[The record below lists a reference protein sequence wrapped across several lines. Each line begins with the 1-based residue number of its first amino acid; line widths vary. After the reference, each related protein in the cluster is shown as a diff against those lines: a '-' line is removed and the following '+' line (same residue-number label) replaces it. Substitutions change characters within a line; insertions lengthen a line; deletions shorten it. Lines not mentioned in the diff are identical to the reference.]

1 MYYVGNEGCR
11 ASVRPRFPLDYERLN
26 HRERLMNERTIT
38 LSSRRPRSRRV
49 GARVFAC
56 LLLVAGCGEST
67 VLTEPPP
74 LPDGLPDA
82 SLTFL
87 RPGSLAQP
95 LLTTDTSFVATRGES
110 IEIRLFYAP
119 EPGSSDL
126 VGERFLEFELDEE
139 SLVRYPPSGHPKAGQ
154 PFQDG
159 DTITIRL
166 HVETDTLLVELEPTG
181 LQFDIAEP
189 AELELRYGNA
199 DDDFDDDGESD
210 PELEEDIDLWR
221 QEKPGDPWF
230 RVGEIKDAD
239 QDRVRARL
247 TSFSRYALAI

>member
-1 MYYVGNEGCR
+1 
-11 ASVRPRFPLDYERLN
+11 
-26 HRERLMNERTIT
+26 MNQRVSIIW
-38 LSSRRPRSRRV
+38 SRRQSRARA
-49 GARVFAC
+49 GAWVFAF
-56 LLLVAGCGEST
+56 LLLVGGCGEST

-74 LPDGLPDA
+74 PPDGLPDA

-87 RPGSLAQP
+87 RPATLAQP
-95 LLTTDTSFVATRGES
+95 LLTTDTSFVATRGEA
-110 IEIRLFYAP
+110 IEIRIFYAP
-119 EPGSSDL
+119 EPGSGDP

-139 SLVRYPPSGHPKAGQ
+139 SLLRYPPSGHPKAGQ
-154 PFQDG
+154 LFQDG

-166 HVETDTLLVELEPTG
+166 RVETDTLLVELEPTG
-181 LQFDIAEP
+181 LQFDVVEP

-199 DDDFDDDGESD
+199 DDDYDDDGDSD
-210 PELEEDIDLWR
+210 PELEENIDLWR

-230 RVGEIKDAD
+230 RIGEIKDAD

>member
-1 MYYVGNEGCR
+1 MRVSE
-11 ASVRPRFPLDYERLN
+11 
-26 HRERLMNERTIT
+26 RERLMSERASTIS
-38 LSSRRPRSRRV
+38 SSRPSPRRS
-49 GARVFAC
+49 ARAFAC

-67 VLTEPPP
+67 LLTEPPP
-74 LPDGLPDA
+74 PADGLPAA
-82 SLTFL
+82 SLSFL
-87 RPGSLAQP
+87 RPAGLAQP
-95 LLTTDTSFVATRGES
+95 LITTDTSFVATRGQE

-119 EPGSSDL
+119 EPGSSDP
-126 VGERFLEFELDEE
+126 VGARFLELELDEE
-139 SLVRYPPSGHPKAGQ
+139 SLLRYPPTGHPKAGQ
-154 PFQDG
+154 LFQDG

-199 DDDFDDDGESD
+199 DDDYDEDGESD

>member
-1 MYYVGNEGCR
+1 MM
-11 ASVRPRFPLDYERLN
+11 SERV
-26 HRERLMNERTIT
+26 RTI
-38 LSSRRPRSRRV
+38 SSRRLPLGRN
-49 GARVFAC
+49 GARLFAC

-67 VLTEPPP
+67 TLTEPAPP
-74 LPDGLPDA
+74 PDGLPDA
-82 SLTFL
+82 SLSFL
-87 RPGSLAQP
+87 RPSSLAPP
-95 LLTTDTSFVATRGES
+95 LLTTDTSFVAMRGQEM
-110 IEIRLFYAP
+110 EVRLFYAP
-119 EPGSSDL
+119 EPGSTDP

-139 SLVRYPPSGHPKAGQ
+139 SLLRYPPTGHPKAGQ
-154 PFQDG
+154 LFQDG

-166 HVETDTLLVELEPTG
+166 HVETDTLLVQLEPTG
-181 LQFDIAEP
+181 LQFDLLEP

-199 DDDFDDDGESD
+199 DDDFDEDGESD

-221 QEKPGDPWF
+221 QENPGDPWF